1 MARLK
6 SGRFAPGESGNPS
19 GRPKQTQE
27 QADAMEQIKA
37 LAPEAVAE
45 MRRLLLAE
53 ETPSALKVRIAE
65 AVLDRVYGKPQQSC
79 TVRQY
84 PLQDAEIVI
93 CGEIEEALEERA
105 AERKEAEAE

>member
-19 GRPKQTQE
+19 GRPKQTPE

-65 AVLDRVYGKPQQSC
+65 AVLDRAYGKPQQFA
-79 TVRQY
+79 TVHQY
-84 PLQDAEIVI
+84 PLQDVEIVI
-93 CGEIEEALEERA
+93 GGEIEEALEER
-105 AERKEAEAE
+105 KEAEAE

>member
-1 MARLK
+1 
-6 SGRFAPGESGNPS
+6 
-19 GRPKQTQE
+19 
-27 QADAMEQIKA
+27 
-37 LAPEAVAE
+37 

-65 AVLDRVYGKPQQSC
+65 AVLDRAYGKPQQFA
-79 TVRQY
+79 TVHQY

-105 AERKEAEAE
+105 AERRATEE

>member
-19 GRPKQTQE
+19 GRPKQTPE

-53 ETPSALKVRIAE
+53 ETPSALKVRSAE
-65 AVLDRVYGKPQQSC
+65 AVLDRAYGKPQQFA
-79 TVRQY
+79 TVHQY
-84 PLQDAEIVI
+84 PLQDVEIVI
-93 CGEIEEALEERA
+93 GGEIEEALEER
-105 AERKEAEAE
+105 KEAEAE

>member
-19 GRPKQTQE
+19 GRPKQTPE

-65 AVLDRVYGKPQQSC
+65 AVLDRAYGKPQQYA

-93 CGEIEEALEERA
+93 GEE
-105 AERKEAEAE
+105 

>member
-65 AVLDRVYGKPQQSC
+65 AVLDRAYGKPQQFA
-79 TVRQY
+79 TVHQY
-84 PLQDAEIVI
+84 PLQDVEIVI
-93 CGEIEEALEERA
+93 GGEIEEALEER
-105 AERKEAEAE
+105 KEAEAE

>member
-1 MARLK
+1 MGRLK

-19 GRPKQTQE
+19 GRPKQTPE

-65 AVLDRVYGKPQQSC
+65 AVLDRAYGKPQQFA
-79 TVRQY
+79 TVHQY
-84 PLQDAEIVI
+84 PLQDVEIVI
-93 CGEIEEALEERA
+93 GGEIEEALEER
-105 AERKEAEAE
+105 KEAEAE